1 MQEQNQHINDISFS
15 SEKQQY
21 LREEIA
27 LRDALLSRKIKQP
40 DVAAELKRISQRQT
54 KKSNLRLVVIS
65 SITTAAIILGCVWGF
80 RNQLFPLFGLQQD
93 EARVVFLA
101 NNKSTDITLTNNH
114 GKHVVIDNTTPSSML
129 TAFGAKKG
137 KEGEL
142 KYNQAQQQEAITYQT
157 ITIPRKK
164 EFQLTLADGTVVW
177 LNSESQLSYPSR
189 FGKGERIVRLRGEGY
204 FKVTH
209 DAAHP
214 FVVQTENI
222 NTRVLGTEFN
232 IRNYYST
239 DSHVTLINGRVE
251 VSNTQS
257 GKRVML
263 SPGQDAFLNPN
274 GNFSVA
280 RIDIDQYVE
289 WKDGYFYFDNKPLV
303 DIMRDLGRW
312 YNVSVI
318 FMRPSLKNIH
328 MHYLAKRNKSIEE
341 AIFLLNSLNKVNVTL
356 KNGVVTI
363 D

>member
-1 MQEQNQHINDISFS
+1 MQEQNQHIDDMTSFT
-15 SEKQQY
+15 EEEQY

-27 LRDALLSRKIKQP
+27 LRNALLSKKIKQP
-40 DVAAELKRISQRQT
+40 DVAAELKRISQKQT
-54 KKSNLRLVVIS
+54 KKSNLRLVAIS
-65 SITTAAIILGCVWGF
+65 SITTAAILLGCVWGF
-80 RNQLFPLFGLQQD
+80 RSQLLPLFGLQQD

-101 NNKSTDITLTNNH
+101 NNKPTDITLTNNH
-114 GKHVVIDNTTPSSML
+114 GKQVIIDNATSSSLL
-129 TAFGAKKG
+129 TVFGAKKE

-142 KYNQAQQQEAITYQT
+142 NYKHAQQQETVTYQT
-157 ITIPRKK
+157 LTIPRKK

-189 FGKGERIVRLRGEGY
+189 FGRGERVVRLHGEGY
-204 FKVTH
+204 FKVAH

-214 FVVQTENI
+214 FVVQADNI
-222 NTRVLGTEFN
+222 NTRVFGTEFN
-232 IRNYYST
+232 IRNYYSS
-239 DSHVTLINGRVE
+239 DAHVTLINGRVE
-251 VSNTQS
+251 VSNSQN
-257 GKRVML
+257 GRRVML
-263 SPGQDAFLNPN
+263 SPGQDAFLNTN
-274 GNFSVA
+274 GNFSIT

-303 DIMRDLGRW
+303 EIMRDLGRW

-318 FMRPSLKNIH
+318 FMRPSLKDIH